1 MTPMKETAYVLTGP
15 LDLRNHDVARY
26 SPYLSDDEREKQQR
40 FRTQALRDH
49 YALSR
54 GILRET
60 LGRALGRAPGGLT
73 LAYGE
78 HGKPYL
84 IDGGVE
90 FNLSHSHDYLL
101 IGLSDQP
108 IGVDVEHE
116 RASLEPMSL
125 AQRFFADSEIA
136 WLESLPESALLRGF
150 YQLWVCKEAVIK
162 AIGVGLNAS
171 LKDTE
176 IAIEQGQARLLST
189 PENGEGLRVQLI
201 DAPLGYH
208 AAVCFTHRF

>member
-1 MTPMKETAYVLTGP
+1 MASMKENPYVLTGP
-15 LDLRNHDVARY
+15 LDLRNCDVARY
-26 SPYLSDDEREKQQR
+26 LPYLSDDEHEKQQR
-40 FRTQALRDH
+40 FRTQALQDH
-49 YALSR
+49 YVLSR

-60 LGRALGRAPGGLT
+60 LGQALGRAPERLT
-73 LAYGE
+73 FAYGE

-84 IDGGVE
+84 PDRGIE

-108 IGVDVEHE
+108 IGADVEHE

-136 WLESLPESALLRGF
+136 WLESLPESDVLRGF

-171 LKDTE
+171 LKDIE
-176 IAIEQGQARLLST
+176 IAIEDGPARLLNT
-189 PENGEGLRVQLI
+189 PENGEGLCVQLI
-201 DAPLGYH
+201 DAPVGYH